1 MDRRKVID
9 IALAEVG
16 YLEKASNKY
25 LDDPSKNAGRGN
37 FTKYARDIDQIPEF
51 YNGKKQG
58 FDWCDVFV
66 DWCFVQAFGAPLA
79 KTLLNQP
86 SRSAGAGCK
95 YSAEYYKRAGR
106 FVVANPQVGDQI
118 FFGSGSS
125 VTHTGLVYKVDG
137 SRVYTVEGNT
147 SSTDGVVANGGAV
160 AKKSYSLTY
169 SKIYGYGRPN
179 YDDGYDPVVGEP
191 EAEAAEAV
199 RPDPARSFAK
209 SYATSYKVTASALN
223 MRRGAGTDK
232 AILGVLPRGTT
243 FRCYGYYT
251 KQADGTVWLYGIA
264 NGLTG
269 YCSKAYLQ

>member
-1 MDRRKVID
+1 MDRRKVIN

-25 LDDPSKNAGRGN
+25 LDDPTKNAGRAN
-37 FTKYARDIDQIPEF
+37 YTKYARDIDQIPEF

-58 FDWCDVFV
+58 FAWCDVFV
-66 DWCFVQAFGAPLA
+66 DWCFVQAYGSHYA
-79 KTLLNQP
+79 KALLNQP

-106 FVVANPQVGDQI
+106 FVIANPQVGDQI
-118 FFGSGSS
+118 FFGSGDS

-147 SSTDGVVANGGAV
+147 SSAEGVVANGGTV

-169 SKIYGYGRPN
+169 DKIYGYGRPN
-179 YDDGYDPVVGEP
+179 YDDGYDPAADEP
-191 EAEAAEAV
+191 AAEAV
-199 RPDPARSFAK
+199 KPDPARSFSKSCAK
-209 SYATSYKVTASALN
+209 AYTVTASALN
-223 MRRGAGTDK
+223 VRMGAGTDK
-232 AILGVLPRGTT
+232 SILGVLPKGAT

-251 KQADGTVWLYGIA
+251 KQSDGTIWLYGVA

-269 YCSKAYLQ
+269 YASKAYLE